1 MKPYI
6 SLNTKYRAET
16 KNNFEKN
23 LYKFLNNSV
32 FGKTIQN
39 DKKGTCDLLL
49 MKKKKQ
55 EIDSLLQKAL
65 REVNIFEIRKKK

>member
-39 DKKGTCDLLL
+39 DKKRDIGLVTNE
-49 MKKKKQ
+49 KKKQ

-65 REVNIFEIRKKK
+65 REVNISEIRKKK